1 MLFFPPPASYHP
13 PMPKIQS
20 LEDLLD
26 SPYYPRDDRQL
37 DAAKKAVAKELPKK
51 LRSKTMPKRLKS
63 DVQWLSTV
71 LAEDRWRKRKG
82 VDAIV
87 AAGLLYLLNGRDAI
101 PDRTQVIGYFDD
113 SVVIDV
119 VIRSIQ
125 IGVAK

>member
-1 MLFFPPPASYHP
+1 
-13 PMPKIQS
+13 MPIIQT

-37 DAAKKAVAKELPKK
+37 ESAKKAIEKGLPKK
-51 LRSKTMPKRLKS
+51 LRSKAMPKRLKS
-63 DVQWLSTV
+63 DVEWLSSV
-71 LAEDRWRKRKG
+71 LHEDRWKKKKG

-87 AAGLLYLLNGRDAI
+87 AAGLLYLLNGKDAI
-101 PDRTQVIGYFDD
+101 PDKVQVIGYFDD
-113 SVVIDV
+113 SMVIDV

>member
-1 MLFFPPPASYHP
+1 MA
-13 PMPKIQS
+13 KIQS
-20 LEDLLD
+20 LEDLLE

-37 DAAKKAVAKELPKK
+37 DAAKKAIGKALPRK
-51 LRSKTMPKRLKS
+51 LRSRAMPKRLKS

-87 AAGLLYLLNGRDAI
+87 AAGLLYLLNGKDAI
-101 PDRTQVIGYFDD
+101 PDKTQVIGYFDD